1 MTPSGS
7 IKGASKSV
15 TKGATDGATRDAHR
29 FGRRSERRNPF
40 GVRSSGRAV
49 FTLLVSAALALA
61 AVTLSVGACR
71 TTPVTT
77 TSQASNKT
85 VTSVVLESGLPHRI
99 AIITPEKANDFGWNQ
114 QGVESVK
121 AVAAEIGAEAL
132 VSDGAGYD
140 DIAPIY
146 RQLVAAGA
154 DWVVLWAS
162 GYNTVGKQLA
172 QETKTRTVVV
182 GAFETGLVPDLCTD
196 FETQAQDGA
205 YLAGV
210 VAALMTKS
218 GTVGIVSSADDE
230 NWNKMAGGF
239 IAGVRATRP
248 QVLIRLAQVGQA
260 AYADAAAGKRVTES
274 VIATGA
280 DIILGMGDGSS
291 FGMIQAVENATPPAG
306 ADKVWFIDVIGDKST
321 LDSKGIL
328 LTSVVWDYRPLLRA
342 ALAEMRAGTYG
353 RSVGY
358 LDLANGGIGLL
369 QSDKIPTETW
379 QAVEAAKAKIADGS
393 LEVPVIYKKSDLE
406 ALVD

>member
-1 MTPSGS
+1 MA
-7 IKGASKSV
+7 ASDS
-15 TKGATDGATRDAHR
+15 TRGAHR
-29 FGRRSERRNPF
+29 FARRPERRNSP
-40 GVRSSGRAV
+40 GLLCTGRAV
-49 FTLLVSAALALA
+49 FIPFVSAVFALA
-61 AVTLSVGACR
+61 AVMLFVGACR
-71 TTPVTT
+71 TATVTT
-77 TSQASNKT
+77 TSEASNET
-85 VTSVVLESGLPHRI
+85 LTSVVPESGLPRQI
-99 AIITPEKANDFGWNQ
+99 AIISPEKANDFGWNQ

-121 AVAAEIGAEAL
+121 AVAAEIGAEVL

-154 DWVVLWAS
+154 DWMVLWAS

-172 QETKTRTVVV
+172 QETKTRTVLV

-210 VAALMTKS
+210 VAALMSKS

-280 DIILGMGDGSS
+280 DVILGMGDGSS
-291 FGMIQAVENATPPAG
+291 FGMIQAVENATPPGG
-306 ADKVWFIDVIGDKST
+306 ADKVWFIDVIGDKSI
-321 LDSKGIL
+321 LDTRGIL

-342 ALAEMRAGTYG
+342 ALAEMKAGTYG
-353 RSVGY
+353 DSVGY
-358 LDLANGGIGLL
+358 LDLGNGGIGLL
-369 QSDKIPTETW
+369 KSDKIPAEIW
-379 QAVEAAKAKIADGS
+379 QAVEAAKVRITDGS
-393 LEVPVIYKKSDLE
+393 VEVPVIYKKSDLE